1 MTTSTYQ
8 ADQNEKNKCYFSE
21 DRPARY
27 VAVACERKGCAFM
40 QIKQP
45 STYLL
50 WTLWPWEN
58 RHSPSMQDHA
68 PRPLGNNWQNR
79 EGRRYFQATN
89 KNKGDEKGLSQWMV
103 NWSMLMLICWI
114 YIIYI
119 LATKKHTC
127 IIAWSTKF
135 FTKTMHFLYHS
146 YCYAVLSG
154 PCCCWCLD
162 NHYLFPSLYRVAWE
176 KGCGCGERWII
187 LQKKGK

>member
-1 MTTSTYQ
+1 MQESLRKKASNSLDLRMPRYQVRFSQDVINLSSPGCSGARTNRRVRAYTIFLKKVTTSTYQ

-45 STYLL
+45 SSTYLL

-103 NWSMLMLICWI
+103 NAHAYLLNLYYLYYSNQ
-114 YIIYI
+114 
-119 LATKKHTC
+119 
-127 IIAWSTKF
+127 
-135 FTKTMHFLYHS
+135 KTHF
-146 YCYAVLSG
+146 
-154 PCCCWCLD
+154 
-162 NHYLFPSLYRVAWE
+162 
-176 KGCGCGERWII
+176 
-187 LQKKGK
+187 